1 MDLTTILGLLIALGM
16 IATSVVLSGGS
27 FSSFVHTPSLL
38 CTVGG
43 TLGAVLICFPRSAI
57 RRLPGVTLK
66 GIRGDESSPL
76 DLIREIVELANLA
89 RRDGL
94 LALDPKLDQIKS
106 PFVRRGVQLAI
117 DGTRPDALEDVMR
130 ADMEAMSLRHREGR
144 AMFEQMGRFAPA
156 FGLIGTLLGLV
167 IMLGN
172 VSDPAT
178 IGSGMAVALVTT
190 VYGAVL
196 ANGSLLP
203 LAEKLSQ
210 LSKRELVTRE
220 IALRGILAM
229 QSGEHP
235 RIIEQKLRSFLP
247 PEIRARSQEPR
258 S

>member
-1 MDLTTILGLLIALGM
+1 MDLTTILGLTIAFGM
-16 IATSVVLSGGS
+16 MAASVALSGGS
-27 FSSFVHTPSLL
+27 FSSFINVPSLL
-38 CTVGG
+38 CVLGG
-43 TLGAVLICFPRSAI
+43 TLGAVLICFPRRAI
-57 RRLPGVTLK
+57 RRLPAVIRK
-66 GIRGDESSPL
+66 GFRGDESNPAE
-76 DLIREIVELANLA
+76 LIEQIVGLAHVA

-94 LALDPKLDQIKS
+94 LSLDPKLDEIENR
-106 PFVRRGVQLAI
+106 FVRLGMQLAI
-117 DGTRPDALEDVMR
+117 DGTRPEALEDILR
-130 ADMEAMSLRHREGR
+130 ADMEAMALRHKEGR

-172 VSDPAT
+172 ISDPST

-203 LAEKLSQ
+203 MAEKLAQ
-210 LSKRELVTRE
+210 LSKRELIVRE

-235 RIIEQKLRSFLP
+235 RLIEQKLRTFLP
-247 PEIRARSQEPR
+247 PEGRAAAQEPR

>member
-1 MDLTTILGLLIALGM
+1 MDLTTIIGLLIAFGM
-16 IATSVVLSGGS
+16 IATSIAMSGGS
-27 FSSFVHTPSLL
+27 FSSFVHWPSLMCVL
-38 CTVGG
+38 GG
-43 TLGAVLICFPRSAI
+43 TVGAVLICFPRKAI

-66 GIRGDESSPL
+66 GIRGDEPNPV
-76 DLIREIVELANLA
+76 DLIRQIGEMANVA

-94 LALDPKLDQIKS
+94 LALDSKLGEIENR
-106 PFVRRGVQLAI
+106 FVRRGLQLAI
-117 DGTRPDALEDVMR
+117 DGTRPEALEDVLR
-130 ADMEAMSLRHREGR
+130 AEMEAMSLRHKEGR

-203 LAEKLSQ
+203 MAEKLSQ
-210 LSKRELVTRE
+210 LSKRELVVQE

-235 RIIEQKLRSFLP
+235 RLIEQKLWSFLP
-247 PEIRARSQEPR
+247 PDVRAGLEEPR

>member
-1 MDLTTILGLLIALGM
+1 MDLTTILGLTIAFGM
-16 IATSVVLSGGS
+16 MAASVVLSGGS
-27 FSSFVHTPSLL
+27 FSSFVNLPSLL
-38 CTVGG
+38 CVIGG
-43 TLGAVLICFPRSAI
+43 TLGAVLVCFPRRAI
-57 RRLPGVTLK
+57 RRLPGVIRK
-66 GIRGDESSPL
+66 GFRGDEPNPAE
-76 DLIREIVELANLA
+76 LIEQIVTLAHAA

-94 LALDPKLDQIKS
+94 LSLDPKLDEIDNR
-106 PFVRRGVQLAI
+106 FVRLGVQLAV
-117 DGTRPDALEDVMR
+117 DGTRPEALEDILR
-130 ADMEAMSLRHREGR
+130 ADMEAMALRHKEGR

-172 VSDPAT
+172 VSDPST

-203 LAEKLSQ
+203 MAEKLLQ
-210 LSKRELVTRE
+210 LSKRELIARE

-235 RIIEQKLRSFLP
+235 RLIEQKLRTFLP
-247 PEIRARSQEPR
+247 PEVRAVSREPR

>member
-1 MDLTTILGLLIALGM
+1 
-16 IATSVVLSGGS
+16 
-27 FSSFVHTPSLL
+27 
-38 CTVGG
+38 
-43 TLGAVLICFPRSAI
+43 
-57 RRLPGVTLK
+57 
-66 GIRGDESSPL
+66 
-76 DLIREIVELANLA
+76 
-89 RRDGL
+89 
-94 LALDPKLDQIKS
+94 
-106 PFVRRGVQLAI
+106 
-117 DGTRPDALEDVMR
+117 
-130 ADMEAMSLRHREGR
+130 
-144 AMFEQMGRFAPA
+144 MGRFAPA

-172 VSDPAT
+172 VSDPST

-210 LSKRELVTRE
+210 LSKRELVAHE

-235 RIIEQKLRSFLP
+235 RLIEQKLRTFLP
-247 PEIRARSQEPR
+247 PEARAAAQEPR

>member
-1 MDLTTILGLLIALGM
+1 MDPTTVFGLLIAIGM
-16 IATSVVLSGGS
+16 IAGSVALSGGS
-27 FSSFVHTPSLL
+27 FSSFVNLPSLL
-38 CTVGG
+38 CVLGG
-43 TLGAVLICFPRSAI
+43 TAGAVLICFPRAAI
-57 RRLPGVTLK
+57 RRLPRVVLK
-66 GIRGDESSPL
+66 GIRGDEPDAH
-76 DLIREIVELANLA
+76 DLIGQIVAMAHVA

-94 LALDPKLDQIKS
+94 LALDPKLGEIAN

-117 DGTRPDALEDVMR
+117 DGTQPEALEDVLR

-203 LAEKLSQ
+203 MAEKLAQ
-210 LSKRELVTRE
+210 LSRRELATRE

-229 QSGEHP
+229 QAGEHP
-235 RIIEQKLRSFLP
+235 RLIEQKLRSFLP
-247 PEIRARSQEPR
+247 PEVRAAGQEPR
-258 S
+258 

>member
-1 MDLTTILGLLIALGM
+1 MDLTTILGLTIAFGM
-16 IATSVVLSGGS
+16 MAASVALSGGS
-27 FSSFVHTPSLL
+27 LSSFINLPSLL
-38 CTVGG
+38 CVLGG
-43 TLGAVLICFPRSAI
+43 TLGAVLICFPRRAI
-57 RRLPGVTLK
+57 RRLPAVIRK
-66 GIRGDESSPL
+66 GFRGDEPNPAE
-76 DLIREIVELANLA
+76 LIEQIVALANEA

-94 LALDPKLDQIKS
+94 LSLDSKLDEIENR
-106 PFVRRGVQLAI
+106 FVRLGMQLAI
-117 DGTRPDALEDVMR
+117 DGTRPDALEDILR
-130 ADMEAMSLRHREGR
+130 ADMEAMALRHKEGR

-172 VSDPAT
+172 VSDPST

-203 LAEKLSQ
+203 MAEKLAQ
-210 LSKRELVTRE
+210 LSKRELIARE
-220 IALRGILAM
+220 IVLRGILAM

-235 RIIEQKLRSFLP
+235 RLIEQKLRTFLP
-247 PEIRARSQEPR
+247 PEVRAAVQEPR

>member
-1 MDLTTILGLLIALGM
+1 MDPTTILGLTIAFGM
-16 IATSVVLSGGS
+16 MAASVALSGGS
-27 FSSFVHTPSLL
+27 FSSFINLPSLL
-38 CTVGG
+38 CVIGG
-43 TLGAVLICFPRSAI
+43 TLGAVLICFPRRAI
-57 RRLPGVTLK
+57 RRLPAVIRK
-66 GIRGDESSPL
+66 GFRSDEPNPAE
-76 DLIREIVELANLA
+76 LIEQIVALAYAA

-94 LALDPKLDQIKS
+94 LALDPKLDEIDNR
-106 PFVRRGVQLAI
+106 FVRLGVQLAI
-117 DGTRPDALEDVMR
+117 DGTRPESLEDILR
-130 ADMEAMSLRHREGR
+130 ADMEAMALRHKEGR

-172 VSDPAT
+172 VSDPST

-203 LAEKLSQ
+203 KAEKLAQ
-210 LSKRELVTRE
+210 LSKRELIARE

-229 QSGEHP
+229 QAGEHP
-235 RIIEQKLRSFLP
+235 RLIEQKLRTFLP
-247 PEIRARSQEPR
+247 PEVRAASQEPR

>member
-1 MDLTTILGLLIALGM
+1 MDLTTILGLTIAFGM
-16 IATSVVLSGGS
+16 MAASVALSGGRL
-27 FSSFVHTPSLL
+27 SSFINLPSLL
-38 CTVGG
+38 CVLGG
-43 TLGAVLICFPRSAI
+43 TLGAVLICFPRRAI
-57 RRLPGVTLK
+57 RRLPAVIRK
-66 GIRGDESSPL
+66 GIRGDEPNPSE
-76 DLIREIVELANLA
+76 LIEQIVVLAHAA

-94 LALDPKLDQIKS
+94 LSLDPKLDEIENR
-106 PFVRRGVQLAI
+106 FVRLGMQLAI
-117 DGTRPDALEDVMR
+117 DGTRPEALEDILR
-130 ADMEAMSLRHREGR
+130 ADMEAMALRHKEGR

-172 VSDPAT
+172 VSDPST

-203 LAEKLSQ
+203 MAEKLAQ
-210 LSKRELVTRE
+210 LSKRELIVRE
-220 IALRGILAM
+220 IALRGILAI

-235 RIIEQKLRSFLP
+235 RLIEQKLRTFLP
-247 PEIRARSQEPR
+247 PEGRAASQEPR